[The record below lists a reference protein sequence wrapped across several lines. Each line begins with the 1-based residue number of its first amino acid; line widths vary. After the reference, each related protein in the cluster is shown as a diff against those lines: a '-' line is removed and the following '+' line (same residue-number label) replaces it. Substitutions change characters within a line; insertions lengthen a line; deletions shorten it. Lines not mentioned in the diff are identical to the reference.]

1 MYKNE
6 KNIFLLFWFLIL
18 ISINSYAIDFIS
30 SYKPDFNLS
39 LKNIYFIIE
48 LIRFIIP
55 FLIFIYLGCVFFFA
69 KKKFDKFAFF
79 FFIYAIWQLIIG
91 NILNKQGI
99 KINDYQITIS
109 LICALLLFYL
119 SYVKNYI
126 DLYVKFLYIFIVFIS
141 CVGLYFTINIF
152 NEFINRPDLYYFY
165 VTKTL
170 GIEESTFGQPN
181 PRITG
186 LARILV
192 IIFYFIFFYTIL
204 KKKTIFYNILLI
216 CSLFFLNLSIYA
228 SQTRIGFAGIFIILI
243 FYIFFLKENLFK
255 KYSIIILIYIL
266 PIISFELLI
275 KVKTFST
282 SKEGNYD
289 LDYFNKVVKEQNRN
303 FNIDAGT
310 SGRTKIWSRSL
321 NLIYEKKLIFG
332 NGPQSDRIL
341 LGEFY
346 KNNSPNYIEEI
357 KFGTNSSN
365 AIIYS
370 VLCGGVVSLFFLLQ
384 IYYLIFAKLINF
396 FLSIKKRTKNFVNYF
411 LITSLF
417 FLIFRSIFENS
428 FALFGVDFCLL
439 CLCYYILDLK
449 KLTQENLSRKSFF
462 K

>member
-55 FLIFIYLGCVFFFA
+55 FLIFIYLGCLFFFVN
-69 KKKFDKFAFF
+69 KKFDKFAFF

-91 NILNKQGI
+91 NILNSQGI

-109 LICALLLFYL
+109 LVCALLIFYL
-119 SYVKNYI
+119 SYVKNYN
-126 DLYVKFLYIFIVFIS
+126 DLYIKFLYIFITFIS
-141 CVGLYFTINIF
+141 CIGFYFAINIY
-152 NEFINRPDLYYFY
+152 NEFISRPDLYYFY

-186 LARILV
+186 LSRILV
-192 IIFYFIFFYTIL
+192 IIFYYIFYYTLFKKNKISYKIFF
-204 KKKTIFYNILLI
+204 I
-216 CSLFFLNLSIYA
+216 CTLFFLNLSIYA
-228 SQTRIGFAGIFIILI
+228 SQTRMGLIGIFIILI
-243 FYIFFLKENLFK
+243 FYIFFIKENLLK
-255 KYSIIILIYIL
+255 KYSLIILIFIL
-266 PIISFELLI
+266 PILSFELAI
-275 KVKTFST
+275 KIKAFSS
-282 SKEGNYD
+282 SKERNYD
-289 LDYFNKVVKEQNRN
+289 LNSLNESIKGQNRN
-303 FNIDAGT
+303 FNINNGS
-310 SGRTKIWSRSL
+310 SGRITIWSTSL
-321 NLIYEKKLIFG
+321 NIIYEKKLIFG

-341 LGEFY
+341 LREFY
-346 KNNSPNYIEEI
+346 KNSPVDRSEDM

-370 VLCGGVVSLFFLLQ
+370 ILCGGIISLFFLLQ
-384 IYYLIFAKLINF
+384 IYRLIFAKLINF
-396 FLSIKKRTKNFVNYF
+396 LFKIKKEQKNFLKYF
-411 LITSLF
+411 LMTSLC

-439 CLCYYILDLK
+439 CLCYYILNLK
-449 KLTQENLSRKSFF
+449 KLNSSKSI
-462 K
+462 